1 MTQSIDDGLA
11 DVQILTNSKVWVTVC
26 RVVNNLQRIEF
37 EMRSV
42 QSRYPDRRVRAVDNN
57 GRLIDLL

>member
-11 DVQILTNSKVWVTVC
+11 DVQIQTNSKVWVTIS
-26 RVVNNLQRIEF
+26 RVANNLQRIDF

-42 QSRYPDRRVRAVDNN
+42 KSRYPDSRVRAVDND
-57 GRLIDLL
+57 GSLIDLI

>member
-11 DVQILTNSKVWVTVC
+11 DVQILTKSKVWVTIS

-37 EMRSV
+37 EMQSV
-42 QSRYPDRRVRAVDNN
+42 KSRYPDTRVRAVDND
-57 GRLIDLL
+57 GRLIDLI

>member
-11 DVQILTNSKVWVTVC
+11 DVQIQTNSKVWVTIS
-26 RVVNNLQRIEF
+26 RVANNLQRINF

-42 QSRYPDRRVRAVDNN
+42 KSRYPDSRVRAVAND
-57 GRLIDLL
+57 GKLIDLI

>member
-11 DVQILTNSKVWVTVC
+11 DVQIQTNSKVWVTIS
-26 RVVNNLQRIEF
+26 RVANNLQRIDF

-42 QSRYPDRRVRAVDNN
+42 KSRYPDSRVRAVAND
-57 GRLIDLL
+57 GKLIDLI